1 MQTEQEMRLH
11 GCCFTGHRPEK
22 LTLPEVEIK
31 KGLDE
36 LVLQAIS
43 DGFVT
48 FITGMARGV
57 DIWAGQIVLRQ
68 REKNPAIHLI
78 AASPYKGVEE
88 KWSTYWQQ
96 AYKELLT
103 VADTVEYICSGYR
116 VGVFQTRNEWM
127 VDRSARVIA
136 VFNGNPGGTKNTIAY
151 AKRKGVAVIMFK
163 RKSYDDGKL

>member
-1 MQTEQEMRLH
+1 MTRRAFALIWLFGKPPQPSIPAT
-11 GCCFTGHRPEK
+11 F
-22 LTLPEVEIK
+22 
-31 KGLDE
+31 
-36 LVLQAIS
+36 LVA
-43 DGFVT
+43 DAVK
-48 FITGMARGV
+48 V
-57 DIWAGQIVLRQ
+57 
-68 REKNPAIHLI
+68 EKNPAIHLI